1 MPDASEV
8 VIAQARSGD
17 TAAFVELARHHEP
30 ALRKLAESRPGIESA
45 DAIIFGALVDAFRAM
60 PTFTGGATGLE
71 RWLTGFVESATARL
85 DLAEGELWPRLA
97 AELGSHAPALAAP
110 EMPERRFPVVPS
122 LGSRGR
128 RSRR

>member
-1 MPDASEV
+1 MPDASET

-17 TAAFVELARHHEP
+17 PAAFIELARHHEP
-30 ALRKLAESRPGIESA
+30 VLRELAESRSGVASA
-45 DAIIFGALVDAFRAM
+45 DAIILGALVEAFRAM
-60 PTFTGGATGLE
+60 PAFTGAAAELE
-71 RWLTGFVESATARL
+71 RWLACFVESATPHL
-85 DLAEGELWPRLA
+85 DLLEGELWPRLA
-97 AELGSHAPALAAP
+97 AELGGHAPALTAP

>member
-17 TAAFVELARHHEP
+17 TTAFVELARHHEP
-30 ALRKLAESRPGIESA
+30 VLRRLAESRPGVESA

-60 PTFTGGATGLE
+60 PTFTGGAAELE
-71 RWLTGFVESATARL
+71 RWLAGFVENATARL
-85 DLAEGELWPRLA
+85 DVAEGQLWPSLA
-97 AELGSHAPALAAP
+97 SELGSHAPAMAAP

-122 LGSRGR
+122 LGTRGR